1 MSRNPLSALVSVGAL
16 REVYFIP
23 EGETE
28 FVTDVHVTEQVADI
42 LREHSDVKLGL
53 QKVLHLDP
61 SGIEQLKEGL
71 ALVMVDAAVQ
81 GLDFDKVRLCFS
93 NALEH
98 IPVGFSILTDG
109 EYGTELSF
117 TVLGTG
123 NQVTL
128 DLHGP
133 TKVDIKTWTEQLYT
147 YLASVGPNSSV
158 VEPEEAVVEATPET
172 VQQEPVEQDQSDCA
186 FAIIKGPSVARG
198 HAPIILNYLRE
209 NSFEILR
216 VEAVSISEETN
227 RKLYREHVDHPYFR
241 VTDAVMVSPQV
252 CIAVWVR
259 RLPALIAMRPNEG
272 SSISALRSLTGEV
285 SNGQDCAAFTI
296 RRTFHGA
303 SVGSD
308 PDFYADNALHVSDS
322 LLDIER
328 EVAVLFAP
336 DTSGDTKEP
345 IQFSPREEWP
355 FLCDI
360 EMDFTDD
367 VVGKGALEWV
377 KIQKELRE
385 VFGEDP
391 VLMGLL
397 ANPLEQKTKVLSV
410 VRTILADQWRIRKH
424 LLNSLGISFVKEIS
438 GTVYRFTV
446 TYANDPRWEDTEEMF
461 VSVGVYTSPTT
472 WLEYIPKVL
481 ISSNEAFCNLIGLS
495 ATQSYTRN
503 GVKWNGGART
513 LQVATIND

>member
-16 REVYFIP
+16 CEVYFIP

-28 FVTDVHVTEQVADI
+28 FVTDAHVTEQVADI

-53 QKVLHLDP
+53 QKMLHLDP

-98 IPVGFSILTDG
+98 IPVGFSVLTDG

-147 YLASVGPNSSV
+147 YLASVGPNSSA
-158 VEPEEAVVEATPET
+158 VEPEEAVVADAPET
-172 VQQEPVEQDQSDCA
+172 VQPEPVEQDQSDCA

-198 HAPIILNYLRE
+198 HAPMILDYLRE

-216 VEAVSISEETN
+216 VEAVTISEDMN
-227 RKLYREHVDHPYFR
+227 RKLYLEHVDHPYFY
-241 VTDAVMVSPQV
+241 VTEAVMTKPQV
-252 CIAVWVR
+252 CIAVWVKG
-259 RLPALIAMRPNEG
+259 LPALAAMRPEEAD
-272 SSISALRSLTGEV
+272 SITALRNLAGRV
-285 SNGQDCAAFTI
+285 SDGRQCEAHTI
-296 RRTFHGA
+296 RRIFHGA
-303 SVGSD
+303 VFGSH

-322 LLDIER
+322 VSDIER

-336 DTSGDTKEP
+336 DTSGDAREP
-345 IQFSPREEWP
+345 VVISPRETWP
-355 FLCDI
+355 LLCDI
-360 EMDFTDD
+360 ELGFIDTDTWAHAMDW
-367 VVGKGALEWV
+367 L
-377 KIQKELRE
+377 KIQRELRK
-385 VFGEDP
+385 VFSEDQ
-391 VLMGLL
+391 VLMNLL
-397 ANPLEQKTKVLSV
+397 TNPLEQKTKVLSV
-410 VRTILADQWRIRKH
+410 VRTILADQWRMRKH
-424 LLNSLGISFVKEIS
+424 LLKSLGITFVKAVE
-438 GTVYRFTV
+438 GVVYRFTV
-446 TYANDPRWEDTEEMF
+446 TYANDPNWEDDETIS
-461 VSVGVYTSPTT
+461 VSVDLHTSAST
-472 WLEYIPKVL
+472 WSEYIPKVTV
-481 ISSNEAFCNLIGLS
+481 SSNETFCGLIGLS
-495 ATQSYTRN
+495 FTQNYTHK
-503 GVKWNGGART
+503 GAFWSGGART
-513 LQVATIND
+513 LRMATIND